1 MELIIIFGI
10 DQKSQLPKKI
20 LSEKNISF
28 ELIFHS
34 SIFDIRE
41 FPKGLIPF

>member
-10 DQKSQLPKKI
+10 DQKFQLMKKTV
-20 LSEKNISF
+20 SEKNISF

-34 SIFDIRE
+34 SIFDIQG
-41 FPKGLIPF
+41 FLKGLILF